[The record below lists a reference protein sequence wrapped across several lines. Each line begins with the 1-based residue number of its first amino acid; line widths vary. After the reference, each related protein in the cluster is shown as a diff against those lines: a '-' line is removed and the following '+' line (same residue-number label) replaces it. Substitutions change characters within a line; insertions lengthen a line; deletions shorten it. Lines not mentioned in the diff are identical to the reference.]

1 MLQLKLVDLKVFKMI
16 PPEILLF
23 FFFFLNYL
31 FIKMSCMLECSSSIG
46 LKSLFYIRF
55 HGTFS
60 IACKSFTMPSAAVS
74 KILPHVEDQ
83 NRWRVYALNTTYPA
97 MTPWRII
104 FDCWSAAKIVIVKS
118 TMLSSAFSALFL
130 ALLVGFN
137 NAFQISSGRLSSAAL
152 QMSTK
157 KSGAGFN
164 YDPSNYKDSNSVYF
178 WFLVEKSR
186 RFNHYLSKGQLS
198 SPYGSISC
206 C

>member
-60 IACKSFTMPSAAVS
+60 IPCKSFTMPSAAVS

-83 NRWRVYALNTTYPA
+83 NR
-97 MTPWRII
+97 
-104 FDCWSAAKIVIVKS
+104 
-118 TMLSSAFSALFL
+118 
-130 ALLVGFN
+130 
-137 NAFQISSGRLSSAAL
+137 
-152 QMSTK
+152 
-157 KSGAGFN
+157 
-164 YDPSNYKDSNSVYF
+164 
-178 WFLVEKSR
+178 
-186 RFNHYLSKGQLS
+186 
-198 SPYGSISC
+198 
-206 C
+206 